1 MIKQTAAIAALVIAV
16 TGCAGKTPNPVQS
29 VKMGDQHMTCNE
41 IYMEMAY
48 IDQQVAK
55 LVPESKKAGKNT
67 ALGVAG
73 WFLIVPWF
81 FMDFSDAEKIEI
93 QAYQAR
99 YLELQKLG
107 ERRDCKNPENGDVI

>member
-1 MIKQTAAIAALVIAV
+1 MRKAIAVFGMV
-16 TGCAGKTPNPVQS
+16 TLITACAGKDPNPVQA

-41 IYMEMAY
+41 IHMEMAY
-48 IDQQVAK
+48 IDQQIAK
-55 LVPESKKAGKNT
+55 LIPESQKTGKNT
-67 ALGVAG
+67 TLAVAG

-107 ERRDCKNPENGDVI
+107 ERRDCGKAKSGALM